1 MKKLAIGCGIVVLL
15 FAVAGA
21 AVTYYVYR
29 QISSTVAQFAEFA
42 QVPELERS
50 IRNRGS
56 FTPPATGQVTEQ
68 QIERLVRVQ
77 NSIRTR
83 LGERFAE
90 LEQRHRALLAK
101 GEATAVDLPEIL
113 RMYSGLAATW
123 MDAKRQ
129 QIEALNEA
137 SFSLE
142 EYRWVR
148 DRAYTA
154 IGVPFMEID
163 VSQIVQ
169 DLQQGVTST
178 EPGFL
183 RGALGSD
190 GSDPNASLVERF
202 KKQLED
208 NLPLAALGL

>member
-15 FAVAGA
+15 FGVAGA
-21 AVTYYVYR
+21 GVTYYLYR
-29 QISSTVAQFAEFA
+29 QVSSVVTQFAEFA

-50 IRNRGS
+50 VRNRS
-56 FTPPATGQVTEQ
+56 AFTPPATGQITEQ

-77 NSIRTR
+77 GSIRAR

-90 LEQRHRALLAK
+90 LEQRHKTLLAK
-101 GEATAVDLPEIL
+101 NDATALDLPEL
-113 RMYSGLAATW
+113 FSLYRGLAATW
-123 MDAKRQ
+123 MDGKRQ

-137 SFSLE
+137 GFSLE

-148 DRAYTA
+148 ERAYTA
-154 IGVPFMEID
+154 LGLPFMEID
-163 VSQIVQ
+163 ISAIMQ
-169 DLQQGVTST
+169 DVQQGVTNL
-178 EPGFL
+178 EPAAL
-183 RGALGSD
+183 RGALGAD
-190 GSDPNASLVERF
+190 GTDPNMSLVERF